1 MRDPI
6 DLSLGGPADA
16 SAAEVMSTAFEAAW
30 ALMAS
35 SKRLLS
41 PKQAT
46 DERIRLARLI
56 LERAEQG
63 ERDAIRLRRWAVASL
78 NAGPRTSIA
87 QYL

>member
-1 MRDPI
+1 MREIFNDSSD
-6 DLSLGGPADA
+6 DLPDA
-16 SAAEVMSTAFEAAW
+16 SAAEVMSAAFEAAW

-56 LERAEQG
+56 LERAQQG
-63 ERDAIRLRRWAVASL
+63 ERDAIRLGRWAMASL
-78 NAGPRTSIA
+78 NAGPRTSVG